1 MPDITVEEFAQ
12 DVGVSVKRIQE
23 QLVEAGLSNK
33 NAEDVISDVEK
44 SKLLS
49 FLRKKHGKDSGD
61 GPRKITL
68 RRKTISELKVPV
80 ASQGRAK
87 PRSKTV
93 SIEFRKRRTY
103 AKRSDLTD
111 TAKEEKKVKA
121 SEEKIQEPE
130 IESSEAKNDELPIK
144 KEVADNKPERV
155 VDVVQK
161 PEENETINQENL
173 LQGKNEVKSM
183 PIQNLPESEV
193 KKVTT
198 KDKKKKK
205 EQVHHKREELHVT
218 SKTSGKRRKKTY
230 IKPVIPQQKNKQHG
244 FEKPTAPIVREV
256 EIPENISV
264 SELGQRMSV
273 KGSEVVKILM
283 GLGTMT
289 TINQIIDQETAI
301 LVVEEIGHNGIAL
314 KEENIEEDLAN
325 LIQYKDKPKTRP
337 AVITVMGHVDHGKTT
352 LLDFIRKTK
361 VVDGEAGGITQHIG
375 AYEVET
381 SKGKLTFIDTP
392 GHAAF
397 SSMRARGANTTDIVV
412 LVVAANDGIKPQTE
426 EAINHAKAADV
437 SIVVA
442 INKID
447 LDGADPDK
455 VKGDLAALDLTPD
468 DWGGNTQMV
477 PVSAIKG
484 DGIEDLLERIAL
496 EAEILELK
504 ANYEGAAQ
512 GVVIESEL
520 DKFKGSVSTFLIQNG
535 TLKVGD
541 LVVSGNA
548 MGKIKSIVNSDG
560 NKIKQAGPSA
570 AVEVLGLNSVPTA
583 GDQFQVVKN
592 DKQAREIS
600 EYRTSKEKEKKLLKQ
615 KDESVGDLFETLGQE
630 TKKVLNVIVKTDVG
644 GTCEAVVAALH
655 DLGNDKAKVKLVS
668 SGVGGISES
677 DANLAV
683 AVESI
688 ILGFNV
694 RADNAAKKIIEE
706 ENIPLSY
713 HSIIYELLDDVKARM
728 SGLLDPI
735 IKEEILGTSE
745 VLEVFNSPKFGQV
758 AGCNVIEGN
767 VLRNK
772 PVRVL
777 RDDIVIFEGE
787 LNSLRRFKE
796 DVNEVKNG
804 NECGMGIKNYK
815 DIKPGDKIEVFDRKE
830 EAQQI

>member
-1 MPDITVEEFAQ
+1 MGITVKDFAKTLKISDKALIERMQ
-12 DVGVSVKRIQE
+12 K
-23 QLVEAGLSNK
+23 AGLSHSK
-33 NAEDVISDVEK
+33 ESDEITASDKQALLKFLKGTKTQSK
-44 SKLLS
+44 S
-49 FLRKKHGKDSGD
+49 
-61 GPRKITL
+61 
-68 RRKTISELKVPV
+68 
-80 ASQGRAK
+80 
-87 PRSKTV
+87 
-93 SIEFRKRRTY
+93 
-103 AKRSDLTD
+103 
-111 TAKEEKKVKA
+111 
-121 SEEKIQEPE
+121 
-130 IESSEAKNDELPIK
+130 
-144 KEVADNKPERV
+144 
-155 VDVVQK
+155 
-161 PEENETINQENL
+161 
-173 LQGKNEVKSM
+173 VKS
-183 PIQNLPESEV
+183 ESG
-193 KKVTT
+193 VT
-198 KDKKKKK
+198 
-205 EQVHHKREELHVT
+205 VT
-218 SKTSGKRRKKTY
+218 SKGKSSSAISTNKSYSDNIEAKRAAASEQLKEQQTKREQQLKAATKQKQEQRNKFAKKNEEKQNVQPIDVKDQLSSAVNAYKRKEGSNFEDSQHQFEAPKEL
-230 IKPVIPQQKNKQHG
+230 IKKDI
-244 FEKPTAPIVREV
+244 
-256 EIPENISV
+256 EIPSNIQV
-264 SELGQRMSV
+264 GELAKLMAV
-273 KGSEVVKILM
+273 KGGEVVKNLM
-283 GLGTMT
+283 SLGVIATL
-289 TINQIIDQETAI
+289 NDFIDQETAI
-301 LVVEEIGHNGIAL
+301 LVVEEIGHNGIAI
-314 KEENIEEDLAN
+314 EEEDLEEDLAN
-325 LIQYKDKPKTRP
+325 LIQYKDEPKSRP

-426 EAINHAKAADV
+426 EAINHAKAAGV

-447 LDGADPDK
+447 LDGADPEK
-455 VKGDLAALDLTPD
+455 VKGDLAAMDLTPD

-477 PVSAIKG
+477 PVSALKG
-484 DGIEDLLERIAL
+484 DGVDELLERIAL

-504 ANYEGAAQ
+504 AHYEGAAK
-512 GVVIESEL
+512 GVVIESQL
-520 DKFKGSVSTFLIQNG
+520 DKFRGSVSTFLIQNG

-541 LVVSGNA
+541 LVVSGNS

-560 NKIKQAGPSA
+560 DKIKQAGPYA
-570 AVEVLGLNSVPTA
+570 AIEVLGLNSVPTA

-592 DKQAREIS
+592 DKQAREIA
-600 EYRTSKEKEKKLLKQ
+600 EYRSTKDKEKKLLKQ

-630 TKKVLNVIVKTDVG
+630 AKKVLNVIIKTDVG
-644 GTCEAVVAALH
+644 GTCEAIIAALH
-655 DLGNDKAKVKLVS
+655 DLGNEKAKVKIVS

-694 RADNAAKKIIEE
+694 RADNAAKKIIEDE
-706 ENIPLSY
+706 VIPLSY
-713 HSIIYELLDDVKARM
+713 HSIIYGLLDDVKARM
-728 SGLLDPI
+728 SGMLDPI
-735 IKEEILGTSE
+735 IKEEIVGTAE

-815 DIKPGDKIEVFDRKE
+815 DIKAGDKIEVFDRKE
-830 EAQQI
+830 EAQTI

>member
-1 MPDITVEEFAQ
+1 MAITVKDFAKTLKISDKALIERMQKAGLSHSKGSDEVTPADKQALLKFLKGGKSQSKSIKSESGVTVTSKGKSLSSTTSKKSYSDNIEAKRAAASEQLKEEQ
-12 DVGVSVKRIQE
+12 TKRQE
-23 QLVEAGLSNK
+23 QLKAATKQKQEQRNK
-33 NAEDVISDVEK
+33 FA
-44 SKLLS
+44 
-49 FLRKKHGKDSGD
+49 KKN
-61 GPRKITL
+61 
-68 RRKTISELKVPV
+68 
-80 ASQGRAK
+80 
-87 PRSKTV
+87 
-93 SIEFRKRRTY
+93 
-103 AKRSDLTD
+103 
-111 TAKEEKKVKA
+111 EEKQNVKPVDV
-121 SEEKIQEPE
+121 KDQL
-130 IESSEAKNDELPIK
+130 SSAVNAYKRKEGTNFDDTKHQFEAPKEFIK
-144 KEVADNKPERV
+144 KDIEVPS
-155 VDVVQK
+155 
-161 PEENETINQENL
+161 TI
-173 LQGKNEVKSM
+173 
-183 PIQNLPESEV
+183 
-193 KKVTT
+193 
-198 KDKKKKK
+198 
-205 EQVHHKREELHVT
+205 QVGELA
-218 SKTSGKRRKKTY
+218 KLM
-230 IKPVIPQQKNKQHG
+230 
-244 FEKPTAPIVREV
+244 A
-256 EIPENISV
+256 
-264 SELGQRMSV
+264 V
-273 KGSEVVKILM
+273 KGGEVVKNLM
-283 GLGTMT
+283 SLGVIATL
-289 TINQIIDQETAI
+289 NDFIDQETAI
-301 LVVEEIGHNGIAL
+301 LVVEEIGHNGIAVQ
-314 KEENIEEDLAN
+314 EENIEEDLAN
-325 LIQYKDKPKTRP
+325 LIQYKDEPKTRP

-375 AYEVET
+375 AYEVNT

-426 EAINHAKAADV
+426 EAINHAKAAGV

-447 LDGADPDK
+447 LDGADPEK
-455 VKGDLAALDLTPD
+455 VKGDLAAKDLTPD
-468 DWGGNTQMV
+468 DWGGNIQMV
-477 PVSAIKG
+477 PVSALKG
-484 DGIEDLLERIAL
+484 DGVDDLLERIAL

-504 ANYEGAAQ
+504 AHYEGAAQ

-520 DKFKGSVSTFLIQNG
+520 DKFRGSVSTFLIQNG
-535 TLKVGD
+535 TLQTGD

-548 MGKIKSIVNSDG
+548 IGKIKSIVNSDG
-560 NKIKQAGPSA
+560 NKIKHAGPSA

-583 GDQFQVVKN
+583 GDMFQVVKN
-592 DKQAREIS
+592 EKQAREIS
-600 EYRTSKEKEKKLLKQ
+600 EYRTIKEKEKKLLKQ

-630 TKKVLNVIVKTDVG
+630 VKKVLNVIVKTDVG
-644 GTCEAVVAALH
+644 GTCEAIIAALN
-655 DLGNDKAKVKLVS
+655 DLGNDKAKVKIVS
-668 SGVGGISES
+668 SGVGGITES

-694 RADNAAKKIIEE
+694 RADNSAKKIIEDE
-706 ENIPLSY
+706 SIPLSY

-735 IKEEILGTSE
+735 IKEEIVGTAE

-830 EAQQI
+830 VAQTI

>member
-1 MPDITVEEFAQ
+1 MAITVKDFAKTLKISDKALIERMQ
-12 DVGVSVKRIQE
+12 K
-23 QLVEAGLSNK
+23 AGLSHSKESDEITASDKQALLKFLKGTKTQSKSVKSESGVTVTSKGKSSSAISTNK
-33 NAEDVISDVEK
+33 SYSDN
-44 SKLLS
+44 
-49 FLRKKHGKDSGD
+49 
-61 GPRKITL
+61 
-68 RRKTISELKVPV
+68 
-80 ASQGRAK
+80 
-87 PRSKTV
+87 
-93 SIEFRKRRTY
+93 IE
-103 AKRSDLTD
+103 AKR
-111 TAKEEKKVKA
+111 AAA
-121 SEEKIQEPE
+121 SEQ
-130 IESSEAKNDELPIK
+130 L
-144 KEVADNKPERV
+144 
-155 VDVVQK
+155 
-161 PEENETINQENL
+161 
-173 LQGKNEVKSM
+173 
-183 PIQNLPESEV
+183 
-193 KKVTT
+193 
-198 KDKKKKK
+198 K
-205 EQVHHKREELHVT
+205 EQQTKREEQLKAATKQKQEQRNKFAKKNEEKQNVQPIDVKDQL
-218 SKTSGKRRKKTY
+218 SSAVNAYKRKEGSNFEDSQHQFEAPKELIKKD
-230 IKPVIPQQKNKQHG
+230 I
-244 FEKPTAPIVREV
+244 
-256 EIPENISV
+256 EIPSNIQV
-264 SELGQRMSV
+264 GELAKLMAV
-273 KGSEVVKILM
+273 KGGEVVKNLM
-283 GLGTMT
+283 SLGVIATL
-289 TINQIIDQETAI
+289 NDFIDQETAI
-301 LVVEEIGHNGIAL
+301 LVVEEIGHNGIAI
-314 KEENIEEDLAN
+314 EEEDLEEDLAN
-325 LIQYKDKPKTRP
+325 LIQYKDEPKSRP

-426 EAINHAKAADV
+426 EAINHAKAAGV

-447 LDGADPDK
+447 LDGADPEK
-455 VKGDLAALDLTPD
+455 VKGDLAAKDLTPD

-477 PVSAIKG
+477 PVSALKG
-484 DGIEDLLERIAL
+484 DGVDELLERIAL

-504 ANYEGAAQ
+504 AHYEGAAQ
-512 GVVIESEL
+512 GVVIESQL
-520 DKFKGSVSTFLIQNG
+520 DKFRGSVSTFLIQNG

-541 LVVSGNA
+541 LVVSGNS

-560 NKIKQAGPSA
+560 DKIKQAGPSA
-570 AVEVLGLNSVPTA
+570 AIEVLGLNSVPTA

-592 DKQAREIS
+592 DKQAREIA
-600 EYRTSKEKEKKLLKQ
+600 EYRSTKEKEKKLLKQ

-630 TKKVLNVIVKTDVG
+630 AKKVLNVIIKTDVG
-644 GTCEAVVAALH
+644 GTCEAIIAALH
-655 DLGNDKAKVKLVS
+655 DLGNEKAKVKIVS

-694 RADNAAKKIIEE
+694 RADNAAKKIIEDE
-706 ENIPLSY
+706 VIPLSY

-728 SGLLDPI
+728 SGMLDPI
-735 IKEEILGTSE
+735 IKEEIVGTAE

-815 DIKPGDKIEVFDRKE
+815 DIKAGDKIEVFDRKE
-830 EAQQI
+830 EAQTI

>member
-1 MPDITVEEFAQ
+1 MNFNVLIINFDDSKHQFEAPTEFIKKDIE
-12 DVGVSVKRIQE
+12 IP
-23 QLVEAGLSNK
+23 
-33 NAEDVISDVEK
+33 DVIQVGELA
-44 SKLLS
+44 KLM
-49 FLRKKHGKDSGD
+49 
-61 GPRKITL
+61 
-68 RRKTISELKVPV
+68 
-80 ASQGRAK
+80 A
-87 PRSKTV
+87 
-93 SIEFRKRRTY
+93 
-103 AKRSDLTD
+103 
-111 TAKEEKKVKA
+111 
-121 SEEKIQEPE
+121 
-130 IESSEAKNDELPIK
+130 
-144 KEVADNKPERV
+144 
-155 VDVVQK
+155 
-161 PEENETINQENL
+161 
-173 LQGKNEVKSM
+173 
-183 PIQNLPESEV
+183 
-193 KKVTT
+193 
-198 KDKKKKK
+198 
-205 EQVHHKREELHVT
+205 
-218 SKTSGKRRKKTY
+218 
-230 IKPVIPQQKNKQHG
+230 
-244 FEKPTAPIVREV
+244 
-256 EIPENISV
+256 
-264 SELGQRMSV
+264 V
-273 KGSEVVKILM
+273 KGGVVVKNLM
-283 GLGTMT
+283 SLGVAATL
-289 TINQIIDQETAI
+289 NDIIDQETAI

>member
-1 MPDITVEEFAQ
+1 MAITVKDFAKTLKIS
-12 DVGVSVKRIQE
+12 DKA
-23 QLVEAGLSNK
+23 LVDRMQKAGLSHSKSSDEITASDKQALLKFLKGTKTQSKSVKSESGVTVTSKGKSSSAISTNK
-33 NAEDVISDVEK
+33 SYSDN
-44 SKLLS
+44 
-49 FLRKKHGKDSGD
+49 
-61 GPRKITL
+61 
-68 RRKTISELKVPV
+68 
-80 ASQGRAK
+80 
-87 PRSKTV
+87 
-93 SIEFRKRRTY
+93 IE
-103 AKRSDLTD
+103 AKR
-111 TAKEEKKVKA
+111 AAA
-121 SEEKIQEPE
+121 SEQ
-130 IESSEAKNDELPIK
+130 L
-144 KEVADNKPERV
+144 
-155 VDVVQK
+155 
-161 PEENETINQENL
+161 
-173 LQGKNEVKSM
+173 
-183 PIQNLPESEV
+183 
-193 KKVTT
+193 
-198 KDKKKKK
+198 K
-205 EQVHHKREELHVT
+205 EQQTKREEQLKAATKQKQEQRNKFAKKNEEKQNTQPVNVKDQL
-218 SKTSGKRRKKTY
+218 SSAVSAYKRKEGSNFEDSQHQFEAPKELIKKD
-230 IKPVIPQQKNKQHG
+230 I
-244 FEKPTAPIVREV
+244 
-256 EIPENISV
+256 EIPSNIQV
-264 SELGQRMSV
+264 GELAKLMAV
-273 KGSEVVKILM
+273 KGGEVVKNLM
-283 GLGTMT
+283 SLGVIATL
-289 TINQIIDQETAI
+289 NDFIDQETAI
-301 LVVEEIGHNGIAL
+301 LVVEEIGHNGIAI
-314 KEENIEEDLAN
+314 EEEDLEEDLAN
-325 LIQYKDKPKTRP
+325 LIQYKDEPKSRP

-426 EAINHAKAADV
+426 EAINHAKAAGV

-447 LDGADPDK
+447 LDGADAEK
-455 VKGDLAALDLTPD
+455 VKGDLAAKDLTPD

-477 PVSAIKG
+477 PVSALKG
-484 DGIEDLLERIAL
+484 DGVDDLLERIAL
-496 EAEILELK
+496 EAEVLELK
-504 ANYEGAAQ
+504 AHYDGAAQ

-520 DKFKGSVSTFLIQNG
+520 DKFRGAVSTFLIQNG

-560 NKIKQAGPSA
+560 DKIKQAGPSA
-570 AVEVLGLNSVPTA
+570 AIEVLGLNSVPTA

-592 DKQAREIS
+592 DKQAREIA
-600 EYRTSKEKEKKLLKQ
+600 EYRSTKEKEKKLLKQ

-630 TKKVLNVIVKTDVG
+630 AKKVLNVIVKTDVG
-644 GTCEAVVAALH
+644 GTCEAILAALH
-655 DLGNDKAKVKLVS
+655 DLGNEKAKVKIVS

-694 RADNAAKKIIEE
+694 RADNAAKKIIEDE
-706 ENIPLSY
+706 VIPLSY

-735 IKEEILGTSE
+735 IKEEIVGTAE

-815 DIKPGDKIEVFDRKE
+815 DIKVGDKIEVFDRKE
-830 EAQQI
+830 EAQTI